1 MQDNIPEALIAA
13 FERQYDTSWND
24 PQLRNER
31 MAMRYGWVAAIESR
45 QCLVQ
50 ISEPEAEVWPCVNID
65 VDESG
70 NVTNAKLYSP
80 GLPAGNHDVYPVRVP
95 YIDEHSEAWLA
106 CAAELEKASP
116 GFMSLGNM
124 NGIEC
129 AVAAIR
135 DLAARAALAATPAA
149 APAGWKLVPIEP
161 TSEMLESAGA
171 ADRDGTPATYK
182 TLYMAMVGAAL
193 NPPHACDT
201 PRYCNSVQRCTA
213 MDEQRAAAAPVV
225 LPEPGAWSESLA
237 ALVAQVDAGST
248 ADYRA
253 LQEHRVM
260 RSARALLAQA
270 ATTGVAAPAS
280 LGPALYSIDADPE
293 GIRARVADAIT
304 GALAFGAQN
313 SGKPPAGHWLAPFW
327 TQARFGVIQFNALR
341 DSAYALLNAPA
352 VEQGEVLVT
361 VSGFTGSGKS
371 AIAGE
376 IEILCRALG
385 LQVQWPDGDSEKNM
399 THADWTAALEQYKP
413 CVRIVEQN
421 IPFASKKGL
430 SK

>member
-1 MQDNIPEALIAA
+1 MQDNIPDALIAA

-149 APAGWKLVPIEP
+149 APAWDGKLPER
-161 TSEMLESAGA
+161 LQ
-171 ADRDGTPATYK
+171 R
-182 TLYMAMVGAAL
+182 AL
-193 NPPHACDT
+193 NELRIDCKTDAVSSLEFEVRSAFEGMHTSLTTVKRMYHAAQKRLD
-201 PRYCNSVQRCTA
+201 SV
-213 MDEQRAAAAPVV
+213 DAAKPDPFVAAEPVV
-225 LPEPGAWSESLA
+225 LPPPDLWRDAEGLRGYAADPGNGPWY
-237 ALVAQVDAGST
+237 T
-248 ADYRA
+248 A
-253 LQEHRVM
+253 ETV
-260 RSARALLAQA
+260 RALLAQA
-270 ATTGVAAPAS
+270 ATAEAAAATVVVVPPAS
-280 LGPALYSIDADPE
+280 QRDELLQVALDFIGTLTGMSPPPIEVAPPE
-293 GIRARVADAIT
+293 VFAPFYAFVDRVQAIT
-304 GALAFGAQN
+304 APQQADTRDANGLQFLMESDQHLLHRFIETTEDDESYDIGKDAVKRLAEIGVLSNHGFGRYSVTMFGYWVHEHFWHQN
-313 SGKPPAGHWLAPFW
+313 PSLPLK
-327 TQARFGVIQFNALR
+327 TNADR
-341 DSAYALLNAPA
+341 DREHRA
-352 VEQGEVLVT
+352 
-361 VSGFTGSGKS
+361 
-371 AIAGE
+371 AIAAAKGE
-376 IEILCRALG
+376 
-385 LQVQWPDGDSEKNM
+385 
-399 THADWTAALEQYKP
+399 
-413 CVRIVEQN
+413 
-421 IPFASKKGL
+421 
-430 SK
+430 